1 MRRPDA
7 LTTEYMSDNDH
18 FADIFNYFL
27 YDGRRVIKPENLRE
41 KDRTTIALPH
51 AYYAERSDPI
61 QRYRD
66 VFKVLAAMED
76 DDAEY
81 LLLGV
86 EDQINVH
93 YAMPARNMLYDAA
106 NYVMQVEKAAK
117 DQREKK
123 GLKKDE
129 YLSGFARED
138 KLIPIITL
146 VIFWSSNEWDGPRS
160 IHEMFAVRD
169 DSILRFVPDYKIGLS
184 TYE

>member
-1 MRRPDA
+1 
-7 LTTEYMSDNDH
+7 MSDNDH